1 LRRCARSVAG
11 ALDHP
16 VNDEGENVSRQDLFD
31 AIAMLQL
38 LRHDYESLLRLR
50 DRVEKLEKIAIRQV
64 RKPKRKRLAKRA
76 ARITRKRTG

>member
-1 LRRCARSVAG
+1 M
-11 ALDHP
+11 
-16 VNDEGENVSRQDLFD
+16 SRQDLFD